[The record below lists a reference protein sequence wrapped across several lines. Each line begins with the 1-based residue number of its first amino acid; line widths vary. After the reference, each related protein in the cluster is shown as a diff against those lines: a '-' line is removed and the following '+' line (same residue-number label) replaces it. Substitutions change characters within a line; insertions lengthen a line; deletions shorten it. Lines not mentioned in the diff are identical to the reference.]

1 MGNATAAGAAALLVA
16 VALAACGT
24 VEERS
29 ASPLPGQAATIIGSG
44 STAQLSAIDAWR
56 AGFARIVPG
65 ANIVYQP
72 VGSGEGVRNFIR
84 GHATFAGSDFVMSS
98 EQRLQADKRCAGRAF
113 HLPMVVSPIAL
124 VYNLD
129 MPDLK
134 LSPGTITGVFSG
146 KITRWDDHA
155 IAHDN
160 PGANL
165 PHAGIRVFHRI
176 DDSGTSKNL
185 TRFLRQVGGWP
196 YKPSTTW
203 LAPGGEGVVGSAQM
217 TDAVKTSDH
226 SIGYVEYG
234 YASAAQLR
242 MAKVKNAAGEYVE
255 LSPESASASVAG
267 ARVVGTGGD
276 LAVKLDSSVKK
287 PGAYPMVMLTYEI
300 VCSKGSPPLLR
311 GFLGYA
317 AGNAGQSNLSLLG
330 YAPLPPELLAQVRA
344 SLDSMT

>member
-1 MGNATAAGAAALLVA
+1 MGNATAAGVAALLAA

-24 VEERS
+24 GEERS
-29 ASPLPGQAATIIGSG
+29 VSALPGQTATIIGSG

-56 AGFARIVPG
+56 VGYARIVPG
-65 ANIVYQP
+65 AKIVYQP

-84 GHATFAGSDFVMSS
+84 GHATFAGSDFVMSP
-98 EQRLQADKRCAGRAF
+98 EQHHQADKRCASRAF
-113 HLPMVVSPIAL
+113 HLPMLVGPIAL
-124 VYNLD
+124 IYNLGV
-129 MPDLK
+129 PDLK
-134 LSPGTITGVFSG
+134 LSPDTITGIFSG

-155 IAHDN
+155 VARDN
-160 PGANL
+160 PGADL
-165 PHAGIRVFHRI
+165 PHVGISVFHRS

-185 TRFLRQVGGWP
+185 TRFLRQMGGWP

-203 LAPGGEGVVGSAQM
+203 LAPGGEGVVGSAGM
-217 TDAVKTSDH
+217 TDAVKTNDH

-242 MAKVKNAAGEYVE
+242 MAKVKNAAGEYVK
-255 LSPESASASVAG
+255 LSPESASASVAN
-267 ARVVGTGGD
+267 AQVVGTGGD
-276 LAVKLDSSVKK
+276 LAVKLDPTVKK
-287 PGAYPMVMLTYEI
+287 PGAYPIVQLTYEI

-330 YAPLPPELLAQVRA
+330 YAPLPPELIAQVRA